1 MAQKKKEKLEVK
13 VYLSEYRAEGRGR
26 NHDRKDE
33 FKSLHI
39 ELFQK
44 ERKKKIV
51 IEEINR
57 YNRW

>member
-13 VYLSEYRAEGRGR
+13 VYLSEYRAEGRRR
-26 NHDRKDE
+26 NHDTKDE

-57 YNRW
+57 YNR